1 MHRRTLL
8 GLLAVFAAIV
18 VVAAAQA
25 QPFPSKPVRLVVPLP
40 PGGATDVMARLL
52 AQQLEA
58 AWRQP
63 VVLEHK
69 PGGGTVIGAQAVAA
83 AAPDGHAIGI
93 VISAFTINPTLR
105 KDLPYDTLKDFAPVT
120 QIGNSVMALVGV
132 PGAPDDLRA
141 LVAEAKKK
149 PGEIAYASLGV
160 GTGTHLAGELL
171 KMRAGIDLLHVPYAG
186 SAPAYKDLL
195 GGRVPLAIVLL
206 QSALPHVKA
215 GRLKVL
221 GVTTAMRSTAH
232 PEFRAL
238 AEALPGFG
246 VDSMFGLVAPGATPR
261 AVVAKIGADAAAALR
276 DPALKAKFAE
286 LGMEPVGSSP
296 EEFGAFLRAEIE
308 KWAPVVRASGAR
320 VE

>member
-1 MHRRTLL
+1 MDLSLRRLVALL
-8 GLLAVFAAIV
+8 LCALAMG
-18 VVAAAQA
+18 AQA

-40 PGGATDVMARLL
+40 PGGATDVVARLL
-52 AQQLEA
+52 AQKLEA
-58 AWRQP
+58 SWGQP
-63 VVLEHK
+63 VVLDHK

-83 AAPDGHAIGI
+83 APPDGHTLGI

-105 KDLPYDTLKDFAPVT
+105 RDLPYDTLKDFAPVT
-120 QIGNSVMALVGV
+120 QIGNSVMALVGA
-132 PGAPDDLRA
+132 PGAPDGLKA

-195 GGRVPLAIVLL
+195 GGRVPLAFVLL
-206 QSALPHVKA
+206 QSALPHVRA

-221 GVTTAMRSTAH
+221 GVTTATRSAAY
-232 PEFRAL
+232 PEFPAL
-238 AEALPGFG
+238 AEALPGFS

-261 AVVAKIGADAAAALR
+261 ALVARIGADAAAALH
-276 DPALKAKFAE
+276 DGALKAKFAE
-286 LGMEPVGSSP
+286 LGMDPVGSSP
-296 EEFGAFLRAEIE
+296 EEFGAFLRSEIG
-308 KWAPVVRASGAR
+308 KWAPVVRVSGAKA
-320 VE
+320 E